1 MSTIKNEE
9 VKSLAKAAEPVKAE
23 AKTETVA
30 VKKEAPAV
38 KKPAAKK
45 AAPAAKKPAAKKA
58 PAKKEAAPA
67 AKKEATAAKKAAP
80 AAKKTAAKKPA
91 AKKAAAKVV
100 EPKKFIIQ
108 NQADQSISYTD
119 IVKKVNKAYKENI
132 KSLEIYVKS
141 SENKAYYVI
150 NGDVTGSVDL
160 Y

>member
-80 AAKKTAAKKPA
+80 AAKKTAAKKPV

-141 SENKAYYVI
+141 SENKAYFVI

>member
-58 PAKKEAAPA
+58 PAKKEATPA

-91 AKKAAAKVV
+91 AKKAAKVV

-119 IVKKVNKAYKENI
+119 IVKKVNKAYKDTI
-132 KSLEIYVKS
+132 KTLDIYVKS
-141 SENKAYYVI
+141 EEGKAYYVV
-150 NGDVTGSVDL
+150 NGVVTGSVDL

>member
-1 MSTIKNEE
+1 
-9 VKSLAKAAEPVKAE
+9 
-23 AKTETVA
+23 
-30 VKKEAPAV
+30 
-38 KKPAAKK
+38 
-45 AAPAAKKPAAKKA
+45 
-58 PAKKEAAPA
+58 
-67 AKKEATAAKKAAP
+67 
-80 AAKKTAAKKPA
+80 
-91 AKKAAAKVV
+91 AKVV